1 MVNKEK
7 IKKVERISKLM
18 LDHPIIGIINMENLP
33 AYQLQKMRSQLRGD
47 VVILMAKKRLINFA
61 IDKVKEKKKGIEK
74 LKDYLKGMSALI
86 FTSKDPFLLYKTLQ
100 KSKSKAPAKPGQ
112 VAPSDIIVKAGPTQF
127 SPGPIISELASVG
140 IKTSVESG
148 KLSIKEDVVVVKE
161 GETISD
167 KVASVLSRLGVEP
180 MEIGLNLLAVY
191 DNGFIFTKDI
201 LSVDEE
207 EYKNMIADTFIKARY
222 LAVEVGYLCK
232 EVIEELIKKA
242 YINAKAVAIN
252 RNIYEEDVIKDIL
265 VKAEIQAGNIK
276 SSANI

>member
-7 IKKVERISKLM
+7 IKKVEIISKLM
-18 LDHPIIGIINMENLP
+18 LDYPIVGIINMENLP
-33 AYQLQKMRSQLRGD
+33 AYQLQKMRSQLRED

-74 LKDYLKGMSALI
+74 LKDYLKGLSALI
-86 FTSKDPFLLYKTLQ
+86 FTSKDPFSLYKTLK

-161 GETISD
+161 GGTISE

-191 DNGFIFTKDI
+191 DNGFIFTKNI

-207 EYKNMIADTFIKARY
+207 EYKKMIADIFIKARY

-232 EVIEELIKKA
+232 DVIEELIKRA
-242 YINAKAVAIN
+242 YINAKAVAID
-252 RNIYEEDVIKDIL
+252 RNIYGKDVIKDIFM
-265 VKAEIQAGNIK
+265 KAEIQAGNIK
-276 SSANI
+276 SSTNI